1 MSHMLNETFWAKEL
15 GLQTIQLER
24 KKEMFKDWNV
34 IDLRTDR
41 MKYEN
46 AAAGKEN
53 ISGAYSYRKLTDKS
67 SQPRK
72 ASNPERCGVRF

>member
-1 MSHMLNETFWAKEL
+1 
-15 GLQTIQLER
+15 
-24 KKEMFKDWNV
+24 MFKDWNV

-41 MKYEN
+41 MKFEST
-46 AAAGKEN
+46 AAGKEN